1 MRSPEDIART
11 LWGALTCGCPSHTEK
26 AIAAALRVE
35 RAEVERLRAVA
46 ERARLAIQAYVDD
59 DECCCGVDDEG
70 YSDGTCQY
78 CMGHEWLSALL
89 PGNSLASEW
98 VTRTETAERELFIA
112 RDQRDKWRDEANGW
126 RDDARRVMAD
136 VMHLRAEVESL
147 RAVAER
153 HRIMVLLVEDL
164 RLIVSLPT
172 SLEAVYWNCRA
183 AHDDK
188 EPADA

>member
-35 RAEVERLRAVA
+35 RAEVERLRAVV
-46 ERARLAIQAYVDD
+46 ERARLVIQAYVED
-59 DECCCGVDDEG
+59 DECGCSVDTDG
-70 YSDGTCQY
+70 CSAGTCQY

-98 VTRTETAERELFIA
+98 VTRTETAERELYSAGLRFE
-112 RDQRDKWRDEANGW
+112 RLR
-126 RDDARRVMAD
+126 AD
-136 VMHLRAEVESL
+136 VEDWRAEVERL

-188 EPADA
+188 EPANA